1 MEERIIV
8 FKNFNEKK
16 DFFIKTN
23 APKKEIEK
31 ALQFKDITKEEKNV
45 NLCDFEI
52 IEKRLTD
59 KGYSIC
65 EINLE
70 EDYF

>member
-8 FKNFNEKK
+8 FKDFNGKK

-31 ALQFKDITKEEKNV
+31 ALQFKDIIKEEKNI

-52 IEKRLTD
+52 VEKRLTN

-65 EINLE
+65 EIDLE